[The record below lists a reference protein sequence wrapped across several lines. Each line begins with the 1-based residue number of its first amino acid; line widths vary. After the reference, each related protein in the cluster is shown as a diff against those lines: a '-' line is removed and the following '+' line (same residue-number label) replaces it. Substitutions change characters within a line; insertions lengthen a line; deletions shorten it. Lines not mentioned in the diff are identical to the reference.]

1 MAFNEGYLVLK
12 KLFVWEFSIC
22 MVNSVD
28 RQKQHRKSRKD
39 FLQINAI
46 SLQKQLQQQQVIL
59 PNVQNMLGN
68 TAAKMT
74 STRPSST

>member
-1 MAFNEGYLVLK
+1 
-12 KLFVWEFSIC
+12 
-22 MVNSVD
+22 MVNLVD

-46 SLQKQLQQQQVIL
+46 SIQKQLQQQVIL

-68 TAAKMT
+68 TAAEMT